1 MFSFLLN
8 SPAATGSAAHR
19 HVNTVIA
26 MRFIRSLLGLV
37 GRRSTPQYERNRW
50 RTIARGRSRRRD
62 QRVATQV
69 MPVMGRRAAM
79 SRAESD
85 GVACGHECMTENP
98 EPFVGRRGLD
108 LAGSL
113 DESGTRPIRRCE
125 EFYPRALG

>member
-62 QRVATQV
+62 QRAVTQV
-69 MPVMGRRAAM
+69 KPMSGVRWARRANV
-79 SRAESD
+79 SRAGSREFASGGEAITGD
-85 GVACGHECMTENP
+85 P
-98 EPFVGRRGLD
+98 ERFVGRRRLRLASPLD
-108 LAGSL
+108 
-113 DESGTRPIRRCE
+113 
-125 EFYPRALG
+125 